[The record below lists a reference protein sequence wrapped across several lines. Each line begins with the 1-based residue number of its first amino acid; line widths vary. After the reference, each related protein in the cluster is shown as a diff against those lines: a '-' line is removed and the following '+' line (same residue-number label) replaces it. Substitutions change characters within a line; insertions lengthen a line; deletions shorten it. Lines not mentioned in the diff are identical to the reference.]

1 MGLSAAD
8 IPRLGKNAQA
18 QIAAKI
24 AAQLSVNIANA
35 DKKAKYHNQPTLR
48 GELRFD
54 SKKEAR
60 RYDELMLMLRA
71 GEIRD
76 LKLQSQFTLQESY
89 ITPEG
94 ERVRAIRYVA
104 DFSYERPTEPDST
117 GRVYWLRVVEDV
129 KGGNATKTEKY
140 KIKRKLFAEKYGF
153 EITEV

>member
-24 AAQLSVNIANA
+24 ATDHLREVT
-35 DKKAKYHNQPTLR
+35 KKNKYGNTKAVVD
-48 GELRFD
+48 GIKFD
-54 SKKEAR
+54 STKEAN
-60 RYDELMLMLRA
+60 RYIELMSLWRA
-71 GEIRD
+71 EKIRD
-76 LKLQSQFTLQESY
+76 LKLQPQYTLQESY
-89 ITPEG
+89 ITPQG

-104 DFSYERPTEPDST
+104 DFSYERPAFPAST
-117 GRVYWLRVVEDV
+117 GHVYWLRVVEDV
-129 KGGNATKTEKY
+129 KGGEATKTEKY